1 MFVSLLAGVILG
13 LLSWIITTVV
23 MFQKFDLN
31 SSGIGNIADFF
42 KSINNHTNSLFFSG
56 ALIPMLVGN
65 CLSIGVG
72 GIVVVLLT
80 LITTKPLNVDQTG
93 EVWEKTRDI
102 DSPLLPW
109 TEIYAKY
116 AMIFLDFNIITTN
129 FDSTKIK

>member
-1 MFVSLLAGVILG
+1 
-13 LLSWIITTVV
+13 
-23 MFQKFDLN
+23 
-31 SSGIGNIADFF
+31 
-42 KSINNHTNSLFFSG
+42 
-56 ALIPMLVGN
+56 MLVGN
-65 CLSIGVG
+65 CCSIGIG

-116 AMIFLDFNIITTN
+116 SKNFLAIFRDKSNIINN
-129 FDSTKIK
+129 FNSKSK